1 MTDFAFSE
9 TDDAL
14 YFLPLG
20 GAGEFGVNLNLYGYR
35 GKWLMVDLGMGFGDE
50 TMPGI
55 ELLVPNP
62 TFIEERREDLVGL
75 VLTHAHE
82 DHIGAI
88 PHLWPRLRCPIYATP
103 FTAAM
108 VRTKLAEN
116 ELLGRAKITEIALNG
131 VIELDPFRVEYV
143 TMAHSIPEPN
153 ALIIRTPAGVVIH
166 SGDWKLDPDPIVG
179 PPTDEE
185 TLRRTGE
192 DGVLALICDS
202 TNALTPGHSGSEADL
217 LPSLTA
223 LFGRYKNRIAIAS
236 FASNVARLE
245 TIAKAAQA
253 NDRHVA
259 LVGRSLWRI
268 ESAARQTGYLKDLP
282 PFLTE
287 HDLGYL
293 PRDKLVMICTGS
305 QGEPRSALSRI
316 SSDDHPQARL
326 EAGDVAIFSARGI
339 PGNERAIIR
348 VQNQLVQLGVEIVTS
363 HDAFVHVSGHPAQ
376 DELTTMYEWVRP
388 QVAVPV
394 HGEAQHLAEHSRLAR
409 AAGVEQTVIPENG
422 ALIRLHPSP
431 AEIVDHVESGLWA
444 LDGKSI
450 VPLENGAFRDRN
462 RMINNGAAV
471 ATVVLDRKGRLI
483 ADPKISLLGLP
494 TGLNGSDLIGDV
506 VAAVRDTIGAM
517 PLQALRNDEE
527 VRQAV
532 RIAVRRQVN
541 ATHGKKPLTDV
552 QLVRV

>member
-1 MTDFAFSE
+1 MTDLAFSE

-20 GAGEFGVNLNLYGYR
+20 GAGEFGVNLSLYGYR

-82 DHIGAI
+82 DHIGAS

-131 VIELDPFRVEYV
+131 AIELDPFRVEYV

-223 LFGRYKNRIAIAS
+223 LFDRYKNRIAIAS

-268 ESAARQTGYLKDLP
+268 ESAARQTGYLKDIP

-388 QVAVPV
+388 QVAIPV
-394 HGEAQHLAEHSRLAR
+394 HGEAQHLAEHARLAR
-409 AAGVEQTVIPENG
+409 AAGVEQTLIPENG
-422 ALIRLHPSP
+422 ALIRLHPGP

-483 ADPKISLLGLP
+483 ADPRISLLGLP
-494 TGLNGSDLIGDV
+494 TGLNGSNLIGDV
-506 VAAVRDTIGAM
+506 VAAVRDTIDAM